1 MNTAWSHWTRMGHK
15 SLRAVTLSAA
25 SFYSDKWL

>member
-15 SLRAVTLSAA
+15 SLRAVTSTT
-25 SFYSDKWL
+25 SCKI